1 MKLNLS
7 TEQIFTRT
15 VSHKDSFWQGGKTL
29 RNGLLFYFTK
39 ITTKKR
45 NKLTKT
51 AGQEERKRWA
61 QRRIRVNTVD
71 SLKYEQNAIYAL
83 F

>member
-1 MKLNLS
+1 MAY
-7 TEQIFTRT
+7 
-15 VSHKDSFWQGGKTL
+15 
-29 RNGLLFYFTK
+29 YFTLLK
-39 ITTKKR
+39 SPQKKR

-61 QRRIRVNTVD
+61 QRWIRVNTVD